1 MRFTFIILPSP
12 HIMHSIRSNQKV
24 LITIFS
30 IQLFYCIKY
39 SYLNITGESILKY
52 KKESYKQHLPFA
64 DQLSTVG
71 IHYYCTDDIIRGIV
85 SVVLI
90 VIE

>member
-39 SYLNITGESILKY
+39 SYLNIIVKNILNSAFDY
-52 KKESYKQHLPFA
+52 FLPDTTCSDLDNDDTNLDKNTPSGLEA
-64 DQLSTVG
+64 DGKT
-71 IHYYCTDDIIRGIV
+71 
-85 SVVLI
+85 
-90 VIE
+90 